1 MSSCGRNTVAMV
13 INGLAKDFRDEREV
27 GDYRIT
33 KFGGA
38 PDPPPSPRL
47 LPDGSFVFIFGSM
60 SRSGV

>member
-1 MSSCGRNTVAMV
+1 MV

-38 PDPPPSPRL
+38 PEPPPSPRL